1 MHHPFTFF
9 TRYLPFANH
18 ENLHIV
24 STVFVILL
32 LVAAALIIYP
42 KWKQVS
48 KNIIPEKK
56 FNLRTVFELI
66 LDMLASFCDE
76 VIGPQGRQYLP
87 FLGTIFVFLL
97 FSNLLGLIPGF
108 LPPTEMWVTGT
119 ALAIISFIGFNY
131 FGFKAHGWSYL
142 KHFVAPISLSGIKNP
157 IAWVFIFVA
166 LFAFQILFVSV
177 EIISTVLRPVTLSI
191 RLMVNISADHVILG
205 TFSSLIPYLVP
216 IPFMVLGI
224 FVSFV
229 QAFIFTI
236 LTMVYISMAVAHDH

>member
-9 TRYLPFANH
+9 ERYLSFVNH
-18 ENLHIV
+18 DNLHIV
-24 STVFVILL
+24 STIFIILL
-32 LVAAALIIYP
+32 LVVAIMIIYP
-42 KWKQVS
+42 KWKKVS
-48 KNIIPEKK
+48 DNVIPEKK
-56 FNLRTVFELI
+56 FNIRTVFELI
-66 LDMLASFCDE
+66 IEMIASFCDD
-76 VIGPQGRQYLP
+76 VIGPHGRQYLP
-87 FLGTIFVFLL
+87 FLGTLFIFLL

-119 ALAIISFIGFNY
+119 SLAVISFIGFNY
-131 FGFKAHGWSYL
+131 YGFKAHGWSYL
-142 KHFVAPISLSGIKNP
+142 KHFVAPISLGGIKNP
-157 IAWVFIFVA
+157 IAWVLIFIP

-191 RLMVNISADHVILG
+191 RLMVNISADHVILD
-205 TFSSLIPYLVP
+205 TFSNLIPLIVP
-216 IPFMVLGI
+216 IPFMILGI